1 MRKSDKKNSAP
12 ETQSQMIMLSNKSQG
27 EKQFLIS
34 DIVYCQSDNTKVH
47 VWFLDRGHFTIT
59 CGLAEFEELLKPYG
73 FFRLQQSFLININHV
88 DSVRRADKD
97 IIMKHFPNVEISA
110 SRDNGR
116 WDAFIAAWEAR
127 AIWPRKEY
135 KISETMPTRK
145 ERKEESGT
153 V

>member
-1 MRKSDKKNSAP
+1 
-12 ETQSQMIMLSNKSQG
+12 
-27 EKQFLIS
+27 
-34 DIVYCQSDNTKVH
+34 
-47 VWFLDRGHFTIT
+47 
-59 CGLAEFEELLKPYG
+59 
-73 FFRLQQSFLININHV
+73 
-88 DSVRRADKD
+88 
-97 IIMKHFPNVEISA
+97 MKHFPNVEISA